1 VREPLSAAM
10 VYLLD
15 IEKCFD
21 RFVKDFTRIAITC
34 ERFIAF
40 LNKHD

>member
-15 IEKCFD
+15 IKKCSD
-21 RFVKDFTRIAITC
+21 RFVKDLSSIATT
-34 ERFIAF
+34 
-40 LNKHD
+40 